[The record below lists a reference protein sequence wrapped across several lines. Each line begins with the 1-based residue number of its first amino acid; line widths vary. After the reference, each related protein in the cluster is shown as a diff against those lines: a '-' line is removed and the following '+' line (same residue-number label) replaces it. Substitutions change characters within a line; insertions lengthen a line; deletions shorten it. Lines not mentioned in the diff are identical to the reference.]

1 MDQKHLTVKYDFETA
16 LKKKEDARESVT
28 GLFQVQKTELSLTIY
43 FKPITFIYFYKP
55 VLRIYSSYTFMPQ
68 YINFVEVNNNFQG

>member
-43 FKPITFIYFYKP
+43 FKIHFF
-55 VLRIYSSYTFMPQ
+55 SGF
-68 YINFVEVNNNFQG
+68 